1 MADTEVRKAYFN
13 LSSNKIVLLTDTELV
28 EEGMNRFVSLVEWK
42 EFCKR
47 NVNRIYQ
54 DIDYLFNTGKP
65 YYTIKSNI
73 GVASY
78 NTYNNFE
85 DAFNAAAVN
94 LYLEER
100 SKNNV

>member
-1 MADTEVRKAYFN
+1 MADTEVRKVYFS
-13 LSSNKIVLLTDTELV
+13 LSSNKTVLLTDTELV
-28 EEGMNRFVSLVEWK
+28 EEGMNRFVSLAEWK

-54 DIDYLFNTGKP
+54 DIDYLFNTEKP
-65 YYTIKSNI
+65 YYTIKSNT

-78 NTYNNFE
+78 NTYYNFE